1 MALKKYSDNPEDWFR
16 ICDKCKVKYPCKDYN
31 SFARYSKTK
40 EEGGSI
46 RCNSCAQTG
55 KKMSDEFREKMRNQ
69 IRTEEQR
76 KANGERTR
84 QRYANMTPEERQ
96 QVSETQKR
104 ANRKYWDSLHEE
116 ERKEVG
122 KKMSERM
129 NNISDERKR
138 LKAQRISEANKKPE
152 SPIHNPETWKLQCSG
167 CENEIKFEKY
177 HRFQNA
183 KSAVRKGKRKYCE
196 NCKKDRIKC
205 LNTGNPEDWKV
216 NCKTCDTPIYYSSF
230 EVYRTQH
237 KKELECNDCNMQTR
251 KTIIRK
257 DRIYSRNPEDWVVKC
272 KNETCDKK
280 IVYTTL
286 GSYQSAMK
294 RIKDGNPPMCY
305 SCASKQKKNTEI
317 WEIERKR
324 KEHIKEEKRTTILQ
338 YKQFKTSDRR
348 ILRREFNIRTM
359 EQWKL
364 LTAERRNELILFV
377 SNNHDILIERY
388 DLEIINARKERA
400 AKRIL
405 NSNNRSPVKPFVN
418 VNVIEF
424 IENILNKQYNTI
436 FIHGGSDTGE
446 YRIYDYENK
455 RLYFADA
462 YCPVLNLWIEFDEKS
477 HFKDNKLKEKC
488 QIRQAEIERILKCNI
503 IRFKILKDGS
513 YLEYFNTLK

>member
-1 MALKKYSDNPEDWFR
+1 MALKKYNDNPEDWFR
-16 ICDKCKVKYPCKDYN
+16 ICESCNEKIIYTNKSAFLQSIKKVNDGKVIKC
-31 SFARYSKTK
+31 R
-40 EEGGSI
+40 
-46 RCNSCAQTG
+46 SCAASNYKHTEET
-55 KKMSDEFREKMRNQ
+55 KEKMRN
-69 IRTEEQR
+69 RVYTDEQR

-96 QVSETQKR
+96 QVSEIQKR
-104 ANRKYWDSLHEE
+104 ANRKYWDSLTEE

-129 NNISDERKR
+129 NNISDEKKQ

-152 SPIHNPETWKLQCSG
+152 SPLHNPETWKLQCSG

-183 KSAVRKGKRKYCE
+183 KSAIKKGKQKYCE
-196 NCKKDRIKC
+196 NCKKERIKC

-216 NCKTCDTPIYYSSF
+216 NCKTCNNPIYYSSF

-237 KKELECNDCNMQTR
+237 KKELECKDCRINR
-251 KTIIRK
+251 SK
-257 DRIYSRNPEDWVVKC
+257 DKIPSNRIYSRSPEDWVIKC
-272 KNETCDKK
+272 KHETCNKE

-294 RIKDGNPPMCY
+294 RIKDDNPPMCY

-324 KEHIKEEKRTTILQ
+324 KERIKEEKRTTILQ
-338 YKQFKTSDRR
+338 YKQFKTSGRR

-405 NSNNRSPVKPFVN
+405 NSNNKSPVKPFVN

-424 IENILNKQYNTI
+424 IENILNKQYNTL

-446 YRIYDYENK
+446 YRIYDYKNK

-462 YCPVLNLWIEFDEKS
+462 YCPTLNLWIEFDEKS

-488 QIRQAEIERILKCNI
+488 QIRQTEIERILKCSI